1 MTQQQPIASASTI
14 AAEENEPTRILL
26 VEDDWLVARTIQ
38 QVLEGA
44 GHGVVAW
51 VGSAQEALI
60 AAANL
65 SPRLLLVDIQLPGSV
80 DGVALVRML
89 REHQTIRVVFVT
101 SHSDAGTLAR
111 VADVTPEDVL
121 VKPFSQEQLLSA
133 VSLALQTPNEARTA
147 ATAPAD
153 VTTSDLTTSIP
164 VVRLDTADEDIHHL
178 HRVSASSPGQ
188 ATPGSTPP
196 TDKTPARGSRVIHGE
211 RPRQTHRRAAEH
223 RRPDG
228 A

>member
-133 VSLALQTPNEARTA
+133 VSLALQTPN
-147 ATAPAD
+147 
-153 VTTSDLTTSIP
+153 
-164 VVRLDTADEDIHHL
+164 
-178 HRVSASSPGQ
+178 
-188 ATPGSTPP
+188 
-196 TDKTPARGSRVIHGE
+196 
-211 RPRQTHRRAAEH
+211 
-223 RRPDG
+223 
-228 A
+228 